1 MKLIWICMTN
11 FGSVREEQRF
21 HFPTAPGLYYLSGP
35 NGSGKSTVWK
45 AVTWCIYGKTPEGL
59 KAGEVCTWG
68 ESGGTVV
75 QLMFVDDDGMEW
87 MMTRSWKPNRW
98 ELADGLYGTVVDLT
112 KDETNAVLGMVRM
125 SFPAFTQCI
134 VMPQRRDLF
143 LDLKPDAKA
152 ALFSEVLDLEQWT
165 SRSGKASDAASALDK
180 QVRELERDLA
190 GLQGQLSQAQT
201 TNYAI
206 ERTKWNEQ
214 QQDTLDSLAA
224 EHSRLCEVSRKLR
237 NEIQDKQKLHQA
249 MELQL
254 ADTWVGRI
262 RAADEALRQAQDKE
276 RQISKLLTEE
286 SVLLR
291 LARER
296 QHLTQCS
303 KCGQA
308 MDPKHKE
315 RCRAEAERSAE
326 LLEGLKVERSRA
338 EDFVD
343 QCRKDKTELDAEVDL
358 ANQQLRDMNYQVKRM
373 QAELAGLEGTLD
385 SVEDRAERLE
395 QEENPWVLRA
405 QEAEAR
411 VQMLDDQINAATDRL
426 DALVARFQIASYW
439 VRWFKDIRLQLVG
452 EELTQ
457 LEVEANSCLGELG
470 LSDWELRFDVDRETA
485 KGTLQRGFTVT
496 VLSPANADPVPW
508 EAWSGG
514 EAQRLLI
521 ATQMGM
527 ANLGR
532 SNTGSTIDLEVW
544 DEPTTHLEPQ
554 GVQDLLDCLE
564 RRAQT
569 ERRQI
574 WIVDHTVQGF
584 AGFAGTVRAT
594 KSERGTV
601 YDFTQSLYR

>member
-1 MKLIWICMTN
+1 MKLIWVSMAN
-11 FGSVREEQRF
+11 FGSVHGEQRF
-21 HFPTAPGLYYLSGP
+21 YFPTDPGLYHLSGP
-35 NGSGKSTVWK
+35 NGGGKSTVWK

-68 ESGGTVV
+68 VNGGTVV

-87 MMTRSWKPNRW
+87 LMTRSWKPNRW
-98 ELADGLYGTVVDLT
+98 ELADGAYGTIADLT

-125 SFPAFTQCI
+125 SFVAFTQCVI
-134 VMPQRRDLF
+134 MPQRRDLF

-152 ALFSEVLDLEQWT
+152 ALFSEVLDLDQWT
-165 SRSGKASDAASALDK
+165 SRSSKASDAASKLDK
-180 QVRELERDLA
+180 QVRDLERYLA

-201 TNYAI
+201 VDYTI
-206 ERTKWNEQ
+206 ERTKWNEHQ
-214 QQDTLDSLAA
+214 QRTLDSLAA
-224 EHSRLCEVSRKLR
+224 DHARLCEVSRKLR
-237 NEIQDKQKLHQA
+237 SSIQDEQKRYQA

-262 RAADEALRQAQDKE
+262 RAANEALRKAKDKE
-276 RQISKLLTEE
+276 QQVGKLLTEE
-286 SVLLR
+286 SLMLR
-291 LARER
+291 LVQER

-303 KCGQA
+303 KCGQP

-315 RCRAEAERSAE
+315 QCRVEAEHSAKIV
-326 LLEGLKVERSRA
+326 EGLKTERSRQ
-338 EDFVD
+338 EDLVD
-343 QCRKDKTELDAEVDL
+343 QHREEKAELDAEVDL
-358 ANQQLRDMNYQVKRM
+358 ANQKLRDLNYAIKRM
-373 QAELAGLEGTLD
+373 QSELAGVEGTLD
-385 SVEDRAERLE
+385 ATEDRADQLE
-395 QEENPWVLRA
+395 QEVNPWVLRA

-411 VQMLDDQINAATDRL
+411 VQVLDDQINAATARL

-470 LSDWELRFDVDRETA
+470 LPDWELRFDVDRETT

-496 VLSPANADPVPW
+496 VLSPSNTGPVPW

-514 EAQRLLI
+514 EAQRLLV

-554 GVQDLLDCLE
+554 GVHDLLECLQ
-564 RRAQT
+564 RRAQS

-574 WIVDHTVQGF
+574 WIVDHTVIGF
-584 AGFAGTVRAT
+584 AGFSGTVRAT
-594 KSERGTV
+594 KGERGTV
-601 YDFTQSLYR
+601 YDFSQAPYR